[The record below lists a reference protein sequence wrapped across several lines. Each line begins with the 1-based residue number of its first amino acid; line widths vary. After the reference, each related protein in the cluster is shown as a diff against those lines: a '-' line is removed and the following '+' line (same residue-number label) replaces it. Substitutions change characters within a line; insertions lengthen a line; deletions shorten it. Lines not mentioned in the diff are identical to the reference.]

1 MKEEDYITGL
11 SRKAETKMTTCN
23 SLNIMNGK
31 LTLSFIFKY
40 YERKATLSFIFKYY
54 ERKAN
59 IVFHL

>member
-40 YERKATLSFIFKYY
+40 YERKA
-54 ERKAN
+54 N
-59 IVFHL
+59 IAFHL